1 MKKRIFAALS
11 AMLMLLALAGC
22 GAKQVDYDATCTIS
36 ISCATILD
44 NMDACDPD
52 KREQVPQDGVILA
65 PVEVGFQTGEN
76 VFDVLQRVCRENR
89 IQMESKWTPLYESA
103 YIQGIHNLYEFDV
116 GSGSGW
122 MYSVNDWYPNYG
134 CSRHP
139 AVNFLYFVLVIA
151 FSMCLTHPVCL
162 LLSVCG
168 AVIYHAVLLGPRS
181 LRKSAVWMVPMA
193 VLAAVI
199 NPAFTHQGVT
209 ILAYLPSGNPLTL
222 ESMLYGL
229 ASAALLSATLLWF
242 TCYNAVMTSDKFIY
256 LFGRVIPALSLV
268 LSMTMRFVP
277 RFRTQLH
284 TVAQAQKY
292 MGRDT
297 ENGSLLRRTKNA
309 MKVFSIMVTWSLES
323 AIETADS
330 MKSRGYGEKGRTA
343 FSIYRMD
350 DRDRGL
356 LAWLIFCGA
365 YVFCGVLA
373 GGLRFRYYPS
383 LAGAPVTPMTVSF
396 FVVYFLLCLT
406 PAALDLAA
414 ARQWK
419 RIEKEVRR

>member
-1 MKKRIFAALS
+1 M
-11 AMLMLLALAGC
+11 
-22 GAKQVDYDATCTIS
+22 
-36 ISCATILD
+36 
-44 NMDACDPD
+44 
-52 KREQVPQDGVILA
+52 
-65 PVEVGFQTGEN
+65 
-76 VFDVLQRVCRENR
+76 
-89 IQMESKWTPLYESA
+89 
-103 YIQGIHNLYEFDV
+103 
-116 GSGSGW
+116 
-122 MYSVNDWYPNYG
+122 
-134 CSRHP
+134 
-139 AVNFLYFVLVIA
+139 
-151 FSMCLTHPVCL
+151 
-162 LLSVCG
+162 
-168 AVIYHAVLLGPRS
+168 
-181 LRKSAVWMVPMA
+181 
-193 VLAAVI
+193 
-199 NPAFTHQGVT
+199 
-209 ILAYLPSGNPLTL
+209 
-222 ESMLYGL
+222 
-229 ASAALLSATLLWF
+229 
-242 TCYNAVMTSDKFIY
+242 
-256 LFGRVIPALSLV
+256 IPALSLV

-350 DRDRGL
+350 DRDRSL
-356 LAWLIFCGA
+356 LVWFIFCGA
-365 YVFCGVLA
+365 YVLCGVLA

-414 ARQWK
+414 ARQW
-419 RIEKEVRR
+419 RQIEKEVRR

>member
-1 MKKRIFAALS
+1 MRYSDVF
-11 AMLMLLALAGC
+11 G
-22 GAKQVDYDATCTIS
+22 
-36 ISCATILD
+36 SC
-44 NMDACDPD
+44 
-52 KREQVPQDGVILA
+52 
-65 PVEVGFQTGEN
+65 
-76 VFDVLQRVCRENR
+76 
-89 IQMESKWTPLYESA
+89 
-103 YIQGIHNLYEFDV
+103 
-116 GSGSGW
+116 
-122 MYSVNDWYPNYG
+122 
-134 CSRHP
+134 HP

-256 LFGRVIPALSLV
+256 LFGRIIPALSLV
-268 LSMTMRFVP
+268 LSMTLRFVP
-277 RFRTQLH
+277 RFRRQFR
-284 TVAQAQKY
+284 TVAQAQRF

-297 ENGSLLRRTKNA
+297 ENGSLLQRCKNA

-323 AIETADS
+323 AIDTADS
-330 MKSRGYGEKGRTA
+330 MRSRGYGQPGRTA
-343 FSIYRMD
+343 FSIYRLD
-350 DRDRGL
+350 DRDRSL
-356 LAWLIFCGA
+356 LLWLGFCGL
-365 YVFCGVLA
+365 YLLSGVLG
-373 GGLRFRYYPS
+373 GGLYFQYYPM
-383 LAGAPVTPMTVSF
+383 LLGAPARPLTVSF
-396 FVVYFLLCLT
+396 FAVYLLLCLT
-406 PAALDLAA
+406 PSGMSWAA
-414 ARQWK
+414 Q
-419 RIEKEVRR
+419 RRFRRLKKGGA

>member
-1 MKKRIFAALS
+1 MRYSDVF
-11 AMLMLLALAGC
+11 G
-22 GAKQVDYDATCTIS
+22 
-36 ISCATILD
+36 SC
-44 NMDACDPD
+44 
-52 KREQVPQDGVILA
+52 
-65 PVEVGFQTGEN
+65 
-76 VFDVLQRVCRENR
+76 
-89 IQMESKWTPLYESA
+89 
-103 YIQGIHNLYEFDV
+103 
-116 GSGSGW
+116 
-122 MYSVNDWYPNYG
+122 
-134 CSRHP
+134 HP

-323 AIETADS
+323 AIDTADS
-330 MKSRGYGEKGRTA
+330 MRSRGYGQPGRTA
-343 FSIYRMD
+343 FSIYRLD
-350 DRDRGL
+350 SRDRSLLLWLAFCGTYL
-356 LAWLIFCGA
+356 LAAALSR
-365 YVFCGVLA
+365 
-373 GGLRFRYYPS
+373 GLFFQYYPM
-383 LAGAPVTPMTVSF
+383 LGGAPLRPITVSF
-396 FVVYFLLCLT
+396 YAVYLLLCLT
-406 PAALDLAA
+406 PALLSWVSQ
-414 ARQWK
+414 R
-419 RIEKEVRR
+419 RFHRLEKGGA